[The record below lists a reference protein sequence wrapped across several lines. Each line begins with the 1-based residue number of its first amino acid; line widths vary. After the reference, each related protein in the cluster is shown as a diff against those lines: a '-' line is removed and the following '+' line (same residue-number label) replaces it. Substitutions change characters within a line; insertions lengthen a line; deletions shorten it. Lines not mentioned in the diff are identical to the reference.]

1 MPANSQISTMDYI
14 KRIWPIGGGKGGVGK
29 SLITAN
35 LGIAL
40 ANYLKEQNK
49 DVLLLDADL
58 GSGTLHNYL
67 GIRNRKFTLDD
78 FFRKHKKKL
87 NEIIIDSPLENLKLI
102 SGGVEILNLANPK
115 YQQKA
120 RLLQSI
126 KQMNAEYILLD
137 LAPTSHYN
145 TVDFFSLSNEGIIVT
160 TPEPASIQSSYG
172 FLKNALYRK
181 LNRFWKNNTL
191 AMQIFKETVSG
202 NGQYSVKNVRELIEK
217 IKNINADLAYKCLE
231 ILNDFR
237 PQLILNMVES
247 RKDLSVIDRYQN
259 IVRKYLNINIK
270 YLGYILFDKNVRKAA
285 RSMNPILLEYPQTK
299 AASCIFNIAE
309 KLINISFQSMS

>member
-1 MPANSQISTMDYI
+1 MPTNSNFSTMDYI
-14 KRIWPIGGGKGGVGK
+14 KKIWPIGGGKGGVGK

-40 ANYLKEQNK
+40 ANYLQEQNK
-49 DVLLLDADL
+49 EVLLLDADL

-67 GIRNRKFTLDD
+67 GIKHRKFTLDD
-78 FFRKHKKKL
+78 FFRKQKKTLK
-87 NEIIIDSPLENLKLI
+87 EIIIDSPLANLKLI

-126 KQMNAEYILLD
+126 MQINAEYILLD

-145 TVDFFSLSNEGIIVT
+145 TIDFFSLSNEGIIVM

-172 FLKNALYRK
+172 FLKNTIYRK
-181 LNRFWKNNTL
+181 LRRFWKDNTL
-191 AMQIFKETVSG
+191 AMQIFKETASG
-202 NGQYSVKNVRELIEK
+202 NGQYKIKSVSELIDR
-217 IKNINADLAYKCLE
+217 IKDINEDLAYKALK
-231 ILNDFR
+231 IINDFR

-247 RKDLSVIDRYQN
+247 RKDLAVIDRYQN
-259 IVRKYLNINIK
+259 VVHKYLNINIR
-270 YLGYILFDKNVRKAA
+270 YLGYIPFDNRIRIAT
-285 RSMNPILLEYPQTK
+285 RSMNPVLLEYPQTK

-309 KLINISFQSMS
+309 KLINVSFQSTY

>member
-1 MPANSQISTMDYI
+1 
-14 KRIWPIGGGKGGVGK
+14 
-29 SLITAN
+29 
-35 LGIAL
+35 
-40 ANYLKEQNK
+40 
-49 DVLLLDADL
+49 
-58 GSGTLHNYL
+58 
-67 GIRNRKFTLDD
+67 
-78 FFRKHKKKL
+78 
-87 NEIIIDSPLENLKLI
+87 
-102 SGGVEILNLANPK
+102 
-115 YQQKA
+115 
-120 RLLQSI
+120 
-126 KQMNAEYILLD
+126 MNAEYILLD

-191 AMQIFKETVSG
+191 AMQVFKETVSG
-202 NGQYSVKNVRELIEK
+202 NGQYNVKNVRELIEK

-299 AASCIFNIAE
+299 AASCIFKIAE